1 MTGEGLDKDFKRSQ
15 PYSYTRLSIQTR
27 NGAGSEETGRAAPGS
42 GEGPPEARAAR
53 RGWRC
58 VADGGSR
65 KATSPR
71 PGHPAS
77 WYHHFQGQEPWAS
90 ALTIATLLR
99 TLRQVKAAVKP
110 PARKGGETRRKIN
123 REKMNLRWCRF
134 LGKQLGT
141 CGYSCSGTLRKVTP
155 LVQPFIPAI
164 YQKEGS

>member
-1 MTGEGLDKDFKRSQ
+1 MKDLIKILKGLSHAHIPDCLNRPEMELAVRRQ
-15 PYSYTRLSIQTR
+15 
-27 NGAGSEETGRAAPGS
+27 EEQYPGS

-53 RGWRC
+53 RGWRR

-99 TLRQVKAAVKP
+99 TLRQVKAA
-110 PARKGGETRRKIN
+110 RKGGETQRKIN

-134 LGKQLGT
+134 LEKQLGT
-141 CGYSCSGTLRKVTP
+141 CSYSCSGILRKATH
-155 LVQPFIPAI
+155 LVQPFIPGI